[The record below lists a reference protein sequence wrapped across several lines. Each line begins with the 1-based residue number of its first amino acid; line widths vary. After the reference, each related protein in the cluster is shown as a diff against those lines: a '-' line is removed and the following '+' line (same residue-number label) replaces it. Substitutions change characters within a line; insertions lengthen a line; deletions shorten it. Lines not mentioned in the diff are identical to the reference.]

1 MIHEQ
6 LQKARVDRGM
16 SRGELA
22 KLSGVPRERIRQI
35 ETGANFTL
43 ETLQK
48 LLPHLPNLKTIYLGS
63 AELRVGG
70 ETEIAALRDEL
81 SSWLESGR
89 RIMTMLEKI
98 QVVPA
103 AATPGPREMTP
114 ELEERLQQLE
124 REIAEVKGTDPRKS

>member
-1 MIHEQ
+1 MVHEQ

-16 SRGELA
+16 SRAELSR
-22 KLSGVPRERIRQI
+22 LSGVPRERIRQI

-48 LLPHLPNLKTIYLGS
+48 LLLHLPNLRTIYLGS

-70 ETEIAALRDEL
+70 ETEIATLRDEL

-89 RIMTMLEKI
+89 RLMTMLEKI

-103 AATPGPREMTP
+103 AATRGPREVTP
-114 ELEERLQQLE
+114 ELEERFRQLE
-124 REIAEVKGTDPRKS
+124 REIAQVKAAELRES

>member
-1 MIHEQ
+1 
-6 LQKARVDRGM
+6 M
-16 SRGELA
+16 SRGELS

-63 AELRVGG
+63 SELRVGG
-70 ETEIAALRDEL
+70 ETEITALRDEF

-103 AATPGPREMTP
+103 APRPREMSP
-114 ELEERLQQLE
+114 ELEERLRQLE
-124 REIAEVKGTDPRKS
+124 RQIAEVREAGLQES

>member
-1 MIHEQ
+1 MVHEQ
-6 LQKARVDRGM
+6 LQKARVDRGL
-16 SRGELA
+16 SRGELS

-43 ETLQK
+43 ETLRK

-63 AELRVGG
+63 SELRVGG
-70 ETEIAALRDEL
+70 ETEVAALRDEM

-89 RIMTMLEKI
+89 RIMSMLEKI

-103 AATPGPREMTP
+103 ATPHGQREVPP
-114 ELEERLQQLE
+114 ELEGRLRQLE
-124 REIAEVKGTDPRKS
+124 REIAQVRAADRRES